1 MPVNL
6 EILNLAHNYK
16 LAKKAFFTLK
26 ERIMYKMC
34 KCLTTLEAQ
43 IVLKKLH
50 ERMAKGH
57 FVVDIITQKI
67 LGVGY

>member
-1 MPVNL
+1 
-6 EILNLAHNYK
+6 
-16 LAKKAFFTLK
+16 
-26 ERIMYKMC
+26 MYKMC